1 MEDSSEPCILKS
13 LGYRSFFLYSSSIF
27 LYLASLNTAIANLDL
42 AKSELSL
49 KDELVTET
57 TNQTKYN
64 VSYIN
69 ISGESNISYIKQ
81 SRDFDAGNT
90 ASITQK
96 GNDNKSLI
104 KQGGDANSASIDQY
118 GNSNLAIIMQ
128 SGYGNTGSI
137 IQDGNENEA
146 ILSQSGV
153 SLEGSISQSGNG
165 NLAYIVDSGN
175 VSMSGYDINQSGQ
188 SSLIII
194 NGMNRNIN
202 MTLK

>member
-1 MEDSSEPCILKS
+1 M
-13 LGYRSFFLYSSSIF
+13 
-27 LYLASLNTAIANLDL
+27 
-42 AKSELSL
+42 
-49 KDELVTET
+49 
-57 TNQTKYN
+57 
-64 VSYIN
+64 IN
-69 ISGESNISYIKQ
+69 
-81 SRDFDAGNT
+81 
-90 ASITQK
+90 
-96 GNDNKSLI
+96 
-104 KQGGDANSASIDQY
+104 QGGDANSASIDQY

-137 IQDGNENEA
+137 IQDGNDNEA

>member
-1 MEDSSEPCILKS
+1 MKTTNIHS
-13 LGYRSFFLYSSSIF
+13 SFFLYSTSILFYLSSVNIAF
-27 LYLASLNTAIANLDL
+27 ANLDL
-42 AKSELSL
+42 AKSELSQR
-49 KDELVTET
+49 DELITKT

-64 VSYIN
+64 ISDIN
-69 ISGESNISYIKQ
+69 ISGESNIAYIKQ
-81 SRDFDAGNT
+81 SSGFDAGNS
-90 ASITQK
+90 ASINQK
-96 GNDNKSLI
+96 GNENKSLI
-104 KQGGDANSASIDQY
+104 NQGGDANSASINQY

-137 IQDGNENEA
+137 IQDGNDNEA

>member
-1 MEDSSEPCILKS
+1 MKITNLHS
-13 LGYRSFFLYSSSIF
+13 SFFLYSSSIF
-27 LYLASLNTAIANLDL
+27 LYLASGNIALANLDL
-42 AKSELSL
+42 AKSELSP
-49 KDELVTET
+49 KDELITEAT
-57 TNQTKYN
+57 QTKYN

-69 ISGESNISYIKQ
+69 ISGESNIAYIKQ
-81 SRDFDAGNT
+81 SSDFDAGNT

-96 GNDNKSLI
+96 GNDNKSFI
-104 KQGGDANSASIDQY
+104 NQGGDANSASIDQY

-128 SGYGNTGSI
+128 SGSGNTGSI

-165 NLAYIVDSGN
+165 NLAYIVDRGN